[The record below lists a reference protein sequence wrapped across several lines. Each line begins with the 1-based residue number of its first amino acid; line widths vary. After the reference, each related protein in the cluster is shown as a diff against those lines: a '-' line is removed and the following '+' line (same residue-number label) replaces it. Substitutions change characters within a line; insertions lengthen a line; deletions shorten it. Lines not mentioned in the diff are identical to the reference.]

1 MSEPITE
8 AAVLLAAVRATGGL
22 SLAEAD
28 SAAVSAAQ
36 SVAAHAGRTLLRVP
50 VPSPGAVPPLVDGLT
65 LGWQPQT
72 TPSPEET
79 HAYRVRQ
86 SGMVARLTWACCL
99 GLAWTDRSA
108 DPHPGEPFSR
118 AAVIDLAGHLGA
130 PAMWVKSALD
140 HELRPALLVVGD
152 GDRLLLGPAT
162 AGLPGAFVEALRRFH
177 DRLPGAAAEGQRGSA
192 R

>member
-1 MSEPITE
+1 MTEPIAE

-22 SLAEAD
+22 PTSASD
-28 SAAVSAAQ
+28 PAAVGAAA
-36 SVAAHAGRTLLRVP
+36 VAAAAAGRSLLRVP
-50 VPSPGAVPPLVDGLT
+50 VPSPATSPRLVDGLT

-79 HAYRVRQ
+79 HTYRVRQ
-86 SGMVARLTWACCL
+86 AGTMARLTWACCL

-108 DPHPGEPFSR
+108 DPHPGEPFTR
-118 AAVIDLAGHLGA
+118 AAVVDLAGQLGA

-152 GDRLLLGPAT
+152 GDRLRLGPAA

-177 DRLPGAAAEGQRGSA
+177 DRLPAAEQPGNREGA